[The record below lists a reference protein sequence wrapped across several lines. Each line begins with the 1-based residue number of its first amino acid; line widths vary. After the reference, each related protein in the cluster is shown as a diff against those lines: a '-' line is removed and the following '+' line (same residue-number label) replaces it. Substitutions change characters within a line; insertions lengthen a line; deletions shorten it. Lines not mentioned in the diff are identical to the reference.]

1 MEAFIKAIRMWVKNG
16 QLKKYLRIK
25 LVFGDWLDVD

>member
-1 MEAFIKAIRMWVKNG
+1 MEAFIKPIRMWVKNG

-25 LVFGDWLDVD
+25 LGFSD